1 MIQISKYSGFFLILL
16 GAAGYVLTG
25 AQSITALIPAF
36 FGILIL
42 ILAILA
48 KKESLHRHMMH
59 AVMAIALVGFIGSV
73 SGVIKLLQLLGGQE
87 LARPTAAISQT
98 LMSLVCLIILIPG
111 IKSFMDAR
119 KNNTV

>member
-48 KKESLHRHMMH
+48 KKNSLHRHMMH
-59 AVMAIALVGFIGSV
+59 AVMVIALLGFIGSV
-73 SGVIKLLQLLGGQE
+73 SGVIKLLQLLGWQE
-87 LARPTAAISQT
+87 LARPAAAINQPI
-98 LMSLVCLIILIPG
+98 MSLICLTILIPG
-111 IKSFMDAR
+111 IKSFIDAR
-119 KNNTV
+119 KNKTV

>member
-48 KKESLHRHMMH
+48 KKDSLHRHMMH
-59 AVMAIALVGFIGSV
+59 AVMVIALLGFIGSV

-87 LARPTAAISQT
+87 LARPAAAISQAI
-98 LMSLVCLIILIPG
+98 MSLICLTILLPG
-111 IKSFMDAR
+111 IKSFIDAR
-119 KNNTV
+119 KNKTV